1 MSLNRFLAAGCFIV
15 CLLFG
20 APVSAEEINIYFKTS
35 PLTERLRPFSEPA
48 TLSLLVTGADGKPLA
63 SGWLNVRLQAPR
75 PNFFSTDFPWAEG
88 SALTEMRLPLKA
100 GKAEWKYNFPIRGKY
115 QLLIEALAPDGTT
128 SSKTFT
134 FEIREHRSKWV
145 LLGAFTLGLF
155 AVGFVAGRIF
165 THTAVN
171 GTGALRTISL
181 IVGFFAMSAVSAI
194 AREAP
199 TDKPVIRLEIDP
211 PTVGKLSRVRWV
223 READGGKSNQSAV
236 LSLAITHVEKGIIVF
251 ALDRIPVEGEYSMNF
266 HFTDGAEHRITATA
280 EVSGRKLARTEQ
292 VVSVSAV
299 EPPITAMIPAM
310 GFFLAMIAAGLGV
323 GRWSR
328 RYTTPPQV

>member
-1 MSLNRFLAAGCFIV
+1 LSLNCFLAAGFFIV

-35 PLTERLRPFSEPA
+35 PLLERLRPFSEPA

-63 SGWLNVRLQAPR
+63 SGWLNVRLQAPH
-75 PNFFSTDFPWAEG
+75 PVFFSTDFPWVEG
-88 SALTEMRLPLKA
+88 SALTEMGLPLKA
-100 GKAEWKYNFPIRGKY
+100 GKAEWKYNFPIRGEY
-115 QLLIEALAPDGTT
+115 QLIVEALGPNGIT
-128 SSKTFT
+128 STKAFK

-155 AVGFVAGRIF
+155 AVGFMAGRIF
-165 THTAVN
+165 TRTVDN
-171 GTGALRTISL
+171 GTGALRIIFL
-181 IVGFFAMSAVSAI
+181 FFGFFTVSTVSAI

-199 TDKPVIRLEIDP
+199 AEKPMMRLEIDP
-211 PTVGKLSRVRWV
+211 PTVGKLSRIRWV
-223 READGGKSNQSAV
+223 READGGRSNPSAV
-236 LSLAITHVEKGIIVF
+236 LSLAITHLEKRITVF

-266 HFTDGAEHRITATA
+266 HFTDGAEHRITATV
-280 EVSGRKLARTEQ
+280 EMTGKRSARIEQ

-299 EPPITAMIPAM
+299 EPPITAMVPVM
-310 GFFLAMIAAGLGV
+310 GVFLTMIAAGLGL

-328 RYTTPPQV
+328 GYTVPSRT